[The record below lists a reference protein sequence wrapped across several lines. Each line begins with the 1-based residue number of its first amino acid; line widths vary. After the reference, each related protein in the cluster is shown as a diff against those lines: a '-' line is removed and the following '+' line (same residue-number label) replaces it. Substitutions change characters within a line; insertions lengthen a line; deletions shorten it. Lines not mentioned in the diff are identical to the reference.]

1 MSPPQAT
8 SMEKLEFFSAI
19 VLVSRDVRRLA
30 EFYRDKLGLP
40 LEEEIHPD
48 SDVHYACEIG
58 DIHFAIFPE
67 PKKHLE
73 RGARVGQTGHGQVK
87 FAFTVFD
94 LDNVVKALRE
104 RGVEVTYP
112 PMQAEDFIRMTAIR
126 DPDGNYIEL
135 TQMDKRW
142 FNHLARRKQQGI
154 DVVQRW
160 RERTGHAAKPELAPG
175 AENGPKWFE
184 QPNES

>member
-1 MSPPQAT
+1 MSAPHTT

-19 VLVSRDVRRLA
+19 VLVSRDPRRLA

-67 PKKHLE
+67 PQKHLE

-94 LDNVVKALRE
+94 LDNLVKALRE

-112 PMQAEDFIRMTAIR
+112 PMQAEDFIRMTAIK

-135 TQMDKRW
+135 TQMDERW
-142 FNHLARRKQQGI
+142 YKHLARRKKQGI
-154 DVVQRW
+154 DVVHRW
-160 RERTGHAAKPELAPG
+160 KERMGLAAKPE
-175 AENGPKWFE
+175 AEEVPPAEDGPKWFD
-184 QPNES
+184 QPR

>member
-1 MSPPQAT
+1 MSSSSPTP
-8 SMEKLEFFSAI
+8 MEKLEFFSAI
-19 VLVSRDVRRLA
+19 VLVSKDTARLA
-30 EFYRDKLGLP
+30 AFYRDKLGLP

-48 SDVHYACEIG
+48 SDPHYACEIG

-67 PKKHLE
+67 PQKHLD
-73 RGARVGQTGHGQVK
+73 RGARVGHGQVK

-94 LDNVVKALRE
+94 LDTLVKALQE

-142 FNHLARRKQQGI
+142 FTHLAERKRRGI

-160 RERTGHAAKPELAPG
+160 RERTGAPVRLD
-175 AENGPKWFE
+175 AEKTPQATDVKWFDK
-184 QPNES
+184 PLT

>member
-1 MSPPQAT
+1 MSPPPLT
-8 SMEKLEFFSAI
+8 PMEKLEFFSAI
-19 VLVSRDVRRLA
+19 VLVSKDTRRLA
-30 EFYRDKLGLP
+30 AFYRDTLGLP

-67 PKKHLE
+67 PKKHLD
-73 RGARVGQTGHGQVK
+73 RGARVGHGQVK

-94 LDNVVKALRE
+94 LDGLVKALRE

-135 TQMDKRW
+135 TQMDERW
-142 FNHLARRKQQGI
+142 FKHLASRKRQGI

-160 RERTGHAAKPELAPG
+160 KERTGAAQSAP
-175 AENGPKWFE
+175 AEVPDEGPKWFDK
-184 QPNES
+184 PRPS